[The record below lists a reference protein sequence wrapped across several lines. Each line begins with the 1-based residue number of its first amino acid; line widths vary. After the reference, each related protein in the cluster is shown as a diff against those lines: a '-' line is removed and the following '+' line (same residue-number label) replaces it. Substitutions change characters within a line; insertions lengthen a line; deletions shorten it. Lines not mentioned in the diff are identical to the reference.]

1 MPIQYPEILSLRE
14 EGRRFTYT
22 ECDTMLYALAIG
34 LGADPLDEQELP
46 FVYEQRGLRAV
57 PTLATVVAWGAGVS
71 TDRLGVNYT
80 MVLHG
85 EEEIIFHRPMAAAA
99 TIVTDSGIAEVYDKG
114 KDKGAAILR
123 RTILRDESDG
133 EPIATINRTI
143 FARADGGCGGAATGA
158 PVPHQVPERQPDL
171 TVHFPTRGD
180 QAALYRLC
188 GDRNPLHIDPIVAAK
203 AGFRAPILH
212 GLCNYGITCRAV
224 LQAYAEYDPARIA
237 SHAVRFSSPFY
248 PGETLQVDLWRDG
261 DVVSFEASALERG
274 VTVIKNGKTVL
285 RPS

>member
-1 MPIQYPEILSLRE
+1 VPIRYPEILSLRE

-22 ECDTMLYALAIG
+22 ERDTMLYALAIG
-34 LGADPLDEQELP
+34 FGADPLNERELP

-57 PTLATVVAWGAGVS
+57 PTLATVVTWGAGVS
-71 TDRLGVNYT
+71 TDRLGVNYA

-85 EEEIIFHRPMAAAA
+85 EEEIIFHRPMVAAAV
-99 TIVTDSGIAEVYDKG
+99 IVTDSGITAVYDKG
-114 KDKGAAILR
+114 KDRGAAICR
-123 RTILRDESDG
+123 RTILRDETNS

-143 FARADGGCGGAATGA
+143 FARADGGSGGVTSGA
-158 PVPHQVPERQPDL
+158 PEPHRVPERTPDVSL
-171 TVHFPTRGD
+171 HFPTRGD

-203 AGFRAPILH
+203 AGFKAPILH

-237 SHAVRFSSPFY
+237 SHAVRFSSPFF
-248 PGETLQVDLWRDG
+248 PGETLKVDLWRDD

-274 VTVIKNGKTVL
+274 VTVIKNGKSVL
-285 RPS
+285 RAS